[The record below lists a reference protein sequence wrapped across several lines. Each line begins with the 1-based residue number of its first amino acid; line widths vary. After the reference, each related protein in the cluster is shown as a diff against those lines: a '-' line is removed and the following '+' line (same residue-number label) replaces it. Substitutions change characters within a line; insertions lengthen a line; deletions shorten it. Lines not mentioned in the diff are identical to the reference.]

1 MLRVVAEPTADLVGF
16 SPDNLS
22 VVASVIGK
30 PRVRLSIIML
40 GNIKISHEGVDVG
53 VAEARR
59 DDFVVP
65 AQRGI
70 VGNFV
75 HQLNIS
81 SERERMP
88 MKNACIC
95 PTWVQRL
102 GTNCNQHRARADR
115 DYEDY

>member
-1 MLRVVAEPTADLVGF
+1 MLRVVAEPTADLVGV

-30 PRVRLSIIML
+30 PRVRLSNIML

-81 SERERMP
+81 S
-88 MKNACIC
+88 
-95 PTWVQRL
+95 
-102 GTNCNQHRARADR
+102 
-115 DYEDY
+115 